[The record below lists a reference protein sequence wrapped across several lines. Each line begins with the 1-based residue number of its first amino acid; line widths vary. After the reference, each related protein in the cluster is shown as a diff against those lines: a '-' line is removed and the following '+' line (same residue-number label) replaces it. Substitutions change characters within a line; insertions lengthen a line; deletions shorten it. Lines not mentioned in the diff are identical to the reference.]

1 MCPQCGDY
9 QSDFEPT
16 GHQRTEQEFLTE
28 CAGIA
33 QNVTSGTTSVHNVD
47 MAKKKASV
55 QVLSRAAALLRV
67 VSSAMPEGLT
77 TSDAARTTGIARP
90 TAHRILDSL
99 ATEGFCDQDVKT
111 GRWLL
116 GPELFLMGNI
126 AGARYDVTE
135 LAQKHVHAL
144 AQQTEESAFFSTLR
158 GNEAVCLVRE
168 DGAFPIRSFV
178 LYEGRRF
185 PLGVA
190 SAGLAMLAF
199 MPQYQVEEYLTDQ
212 NLAAEYSK
220 THAADAIRERIA
232 EGRQHGYVTNPG
244 LIVEGSWGMAAPV
257 FDTNGYPAGA
267 LSLTGIEQRFQ
278 EPRRTE
284 LGKSL
289 MHHAHELSQKLQHQA
304 WNQR

>member
-1 MCPQCGDY
+1 MTT
-9 QSDFEPT
+9 PT
-16 GHQRTEQEFLTE
+16 K
-28 CAGIA
+28 
-33 QNVTSGTTSVHNVD
+33 SVHNVD
-47 MAKKKASV
+47 MVKKKAGV

-67 VSSAMPEGLT
+67 VSGAMPAGLT
-77 TSDAARTTGIARP
+77 TSDAARATGVARP

-99 ATEGFCDQDVKT
+99 ATEGFCDQDAKT

-126 AGARYDVTE
+126 ASVRYDVTG
-135 LAQKHVHAL
+135 LAQRHVHAL
-144 AQQTEESAFFSTLR
+144 AQHTEESAFFSVLR

-199 MPQYQVEEYLTDQ
+199 MPEQAVEDYLTGQD
-212 NLAAEYSK
+212 LVAEYSE
-220 THAADAIRERIA
+220 THRADAIRERIA
-232 EGRQHGYVTNPG
+232 DGRKHGYVTNPG

-257 FDTNGYPAGA
+257 FDASGYPAGA
-267 LSLTGIEQRFQ
+267 LSLTGIEQRFKA
-278 EPRRTE
+278 PRRAE
-284 LGKSL
+284 LGRLL
-289 MHHAHELSQKLQHQA
+289 MRHAHELSQELQHRA
-304 WNQR
+304 WQQR

>member
-1 MCPQCGDY
+1 M
-9 QSDFEPT
+9 T
-16 GHQRTEQEFLTE
+16 KIALT
-28 CAGIA
+28 
-33 QNVTSGTTSVHNVD
+33 VHNVD
-47 MAKKKASV
+47 MVKRVAPV

-67 VSSAMPEGLT
+67 VSGAMPEGIT
-77 TSDAARTTGIARP
+77 TSQAARETSIARP

-99 ATEGFCDQDVKT
+99 AIEGFCDQDSKT

-135 LAQKHVHAL
+135 VARRHVHAL
-144 AQQTEESAFFSTLR
+144 AQRTEESAFFSTLR

-199 MPQYQVEEYLTDQ
+199 MP
-212 NLAAEYSK
+212 
-220 THAADAIRERIA
+220 ADAVESYLAEHDLSAQYSTTHSVTAIRKRIA
-232 EGRQHGYVTNPG
+232 DGRRHGYVTNLG
-244 LIVEGSWGMAAPV
+244 LIVEGSWGIAAPV
-257 FDTNGYPAGA
+257 FDAGGFPAAA
-267 LSLTGIEQRFQ
+267 LSLTGIESRFKQ
-278 EPRRTE
+278 PRRAE
-284 LGKSL
+284 LGKML
-289 MHHAHELSQKLQHQA
+289 MQHAHELSQTLQQ
-304 WNQR
+304 QRWQQR

>member
-1 MCPQCGDY
+1 MA
-9 QSDFEPT
+9 T
-16 GHQRTEQEFLTE
+16 
-28 CAGIA
+28 A
-33 QNVTSGTTSVHNVD
+33 QKVTLPARSVHTVD
-47 MAKKKASV
+47 MAQKGSGV

-67 VSSAMPEGLT
+67 VSTAMPDGLT
-77 TSDAARTTGIARP
+77 TSAAARATGIARP

-99 ATEGFCDQDVKT
+99 ATEGFCDQDTKT

-135 LAQKHVHAL
+135 TAQKHVHAL

-158 GNEAVCLVRE
+158 GNETVCLVRE

-190 SAGLAMLAF
+190 SAGLAILAF
-199 MPQYQVEEYLTDQ
+199 MPKRQVEEYL
-212 NLAAEYSK
+212 AEYDLVPEHSV
-220 THAADAIRERIA
+220 THSAKSIRERIA
-232 EGRQHGYVTNPG
+232 DGRQKGYVTNPG
-244 LIVEGSWGMAAPV
+244 LIVEGSWGIAAPV
-257 FDTNGYPAGA
+257 FDVTGFPAGA
-267 LSLTGIEQRFQ
+267 LSLTGIEPRFKQ
-278 EPRRTE
+278 PRRDE
-284 LGKSL
+284 LGKLL
-289 MHHAHELSQKLQHQA
+289 MRHAHELSQALQQQA